1 MVHRE
6 GALSYL
12 SLKYL
17 AINVIVSLVFPA
29 FHSSTINMWRK
40 RKLLIARGTN
50 LDSVAIRKRSAEVN
64 YDRPS

>member
-1 MVHRE
+1 LE
-6 GALSYL
+6 
-12 SLKYL
+12 YL
-17 AINVIVSLVFPA
+17 AINMVVSLVFPA

-40 RKLLIARGTN
+40 RKLFIARGTN